1 MRFLNALPW
10 QVTSISKRTNGMM
23 QHHSQQHALC
33 SHIYQ
38 LREESERGKG
48 TFDTYLS
55 TSGFTPRDMR
65 TSIIFFI
72 TAPWRHGCT
81 DACFPA
87 MCGWSSIVTYRCA
100 NFRIA
105 QANLATLT
113 SLKLRIA
120 VNESAWEY
128 KQGSAPVTLP
138 WYLAIC
144 LHKYMQLH
152 ADTILLPKIRGMRV

>member
-10 QVTSISKRTNGMM
+10 QVTSISKGINGVM

-33 SHIYQ
+33 SHISTK
-38 LREESERGKG
+38 RRKWKG
-48 TFDTYLS
+48 QGAFDTYLS

-113 SLKLRIA
+113 SLKLWVA
-120 VNESAWEY
+120 VHESVWEY

-144 LHKYMQLH
+144 LHKYM
-152 ADTILLPKIRGMRV
+152 